1 MLTLGS
7 FCLLPTLGSFSLLP
21 QHRVSPPPRHLLA
34 LGMTIPSTPLTD
46 FIREQQVDATLVST
60 PASAPT
66 DTVMES
72 AASLGLT
79 DAALIVKSIVFVAAN
94 GIPLLVLAP
103 GTLRIDRRAL
113 ERQMGCRVRLATPA
127 EAEAA
132 TGHVVGTIPPLC
144 VDACS
149 TLEVFM
155 DRAVYEQTES
165 IYAGTGVQSLH
176 LCIPPAELLRVSGA
190 TVGDFTLE
198 QPPEVST
205 PMPAELP
212 DDNVVLEETSFEDV
226 SVPPPSRPSPPPIDN
241 AALKEI
247 AFEYLLVPGSSA
259 DDMGSDERPGG
270 PDAPP
275 LPREVARV
283 LAAKSLSPT
292 PIELPRA
299 EVLRVRR
306 QAKELVFATLRALEP
321 PRSIVPASNGDAD
334 WQQSGDVAPDDGCWY
349 SKGGKDDSGEVIV
362 WKSRLEE
369 AADDA
374 ADVDAVH
381 RRRRPTPSP
390 LPPVLSADATW
401 QLIVGKT
408 LHGRL
413 GSKAARKLTRALKP
427 GAVISATGR
436 AQLNPRLTGPDLVAR
451 SLEILET
458 ESPALDAKR
467 ETAAPKPAAPAPR
480 SPPPPSPTGTG
491 TTVARAPL
499 PASPCLLVDDA
510 SSLEQLST
518 GMDAAISNSEPIG
531 IDAEWRPRSL
541 SSREDEAETP
551 LALLQI
557 ATPTRTFVIDM
568 IAISSD
574 PALALSLQSI
584 VRRVMR
590 APTVSKLG
598 FAMQEDLRRV
608 EAALPGATEGAE
620 ALFDLQDGATRA
632 LGFPK
637 RKVVGLA
644 ASCESLLS
652 MVVDKTEQTSD
663 WSARP
668 LTASQLA
675 YAATDASVLIPL
687 ANALGR
693 DSWTSLLL
701 SSGSQ
706 AAQQSRRPPLSDEER
721 EKRKAAGLALREQR
735 RAAAPPPTPP
745 PPTISTRALPLAGLD
760 TLLSDYLGPPIGQRS
775 KVLRLCAGQ
784 RALQDTD
791 MQLAAA
797 GGGGLTLWADGAAC
811 LFINTAN
818 SNRRGSYRN
827 IFWREHRGELAGSL
841 CFSWYLGRGQRLTDP
856 SMRALLNPEK
866 PTLLFCRR
874 QPSRPY
880 RCCGRLTAVALAN
893 PPDDQLGD
901 GEPAAR
907 LPAWETT
914 PPTATHL
921 IWRLDDADALL
932 SSAASRDIGRILPL
946 SEKGM
951 VEELFGAT
959 GIGSMRPE
967 QYSHES
973 PAPRG

>member
-1 MLTLGS
+1 MARLYLGAA
-7 FCLLPTLGSFSLLP
+7 
-21 QHRVSPPPRHLLA
+21 V
-34 LGMTIPSTPLTD
+34 
-46 FIREQQVDATLVST
+46 EV
-60 PASAPT
+60 SAP
-66 DTVMES
+66 
-72 AASLGLT
+72 L
-79 DAALIVKSIVFVAAN
+79 
-94 GIPLLVLAP
+94 P
-103 GTLRIDRRAL
+103 
-113 ERQMGCRVRLATPA
+113 
-127 EAEAA
+127 
-132 TGHVVGTIPPLC
+132 
-144 VDACS
+144 
-149 TLEVFM
+149 
-155 DRAVYEQTES
+155 
-165 IYAGTGVQSLH
+165 
-176 LCIPPAELLRVSGA
+176 
-190 TVGDFTLE
+190 
-198 QPPEVST
+198 
-205 PMPAELP
+205 PAELP
-212 DDNVVLEETSFEDV
+212 DDNVILEETPFEDL
-226 SVPPPSRPSPPPIDN
+226 SSPSPLPIDN
-241 AALKEI
+241 AVLEAT
-247 AFEYLLVPGSSA
+247 AYEYLLVPGRRA
-259 DDMGSDERPGG
+259 DDLGSDERPGG

-283 LAAKSLSPT
+283 LAAKGLSPT

-321 PRSIVPASNGDAD
+321 PRSIVPASSGDAD
-334 WQQSGDVAPDDGCWY
+334 WKQSGDIAPDDGCWY
-349 SKGGKDDSGEVIV
+349 GKGGNDGSGDAVV

-374 ADVDAVH
+374 ADADSV
-381 RRRRPTPSP
+381 RRRQRPPSTPPSP

-427 GAVISATGR
+427 GAIISATGR

-451 SLEILET
+451 SLEILEPAL
-458 ESPALDAKR
+458 PALDAKR
-467 ETAAPKPAAPAPR
+467 ETAAPMPAAPVPLSA
-480 SPPPPSPTGTG
+480 PPPSPTGTG
-491 TTVARAPL
+491 RTVAHAPP
-499 PASPCLLVDDA
+499 PASPGLLVDDA
-510 SSLEQLST
+510 SSLSQLGT
-518 GMDAAISNSEPIG
+518 GMDAAIIDSEPIG
-531 IDAEWRPRSL
+531 VDAEWRPRHL
-541 SSREDEAETP
+541 LRREGEDETP

-557 ATPTRTFVIDM
+557 ATPTRTLVIDM
-568 IAISSD
+568 IAISRD
-574 PALALSLQSI
+574 PALALLLQSI

-598 FAMQEDLRRV
+598 FAMQEDLRRI

-620 ALFDLQDGATRA
+620 ALFDLQNGATRA

-637 RKVVGLA
+637 RTVVGLGA
-644 ASCESLLS
+644 ACESLLS
-652 MVVDKTEQTSD
+652 IAVDKTEQTSD

-687 ANALGR
+687 ADALGR
-693 DSWTSLLL
+693 DSWTSMLTD
-701 SSGSQ
+701 SGSQ
-706 AAQQSRRPPLSDEER
+706 AARQSRRPPLSDEER
-721 EKRKAAGLALREQR
+721 DQRKAAGLELREQR

-760 TLLSDYLGPPIGQRS
+760 TLLSDYLGPPLGQRS
-775 KVLRLCAGQ
+775 KVLRLCAGP
-784 RALQDTD
+784 RALEDTD
-791 MQLAAA
+791 MELAAA

-818 SNRRGSYRN
+818 SNRRGYYRN
-827 IFWREHRGELAGSL
+827 VFWREHRGELAGSL

-856 SMRALLNPEK
+856 SMRAFLNPEK

-880 RCCGRLTAVALAN
+880 RCCGRLTAVALAH
-893 PPDDQLGD
+893 PAEDQLGE

-914 PPTATHL
+914 PPTATHV

-932 SSAASRDIGRILPL
+932 SSAASKDIGRILPL

-973 PAPRG
+973 PAPHG

>member
-1 MLTLGS
+1 MTGWLTYYYTKRATRAVYSPARRSAATRARSPACWAGAHLGMLTLGS
-7 FCLLPTLGSFSLLP
+7 FCLLP
-21 QHRVSPPPRHLLA
+21 QHRVSPLPRHLLP
-34 LGMTIPSTPLTD
+34 LGMTIPSSPLAD

-66 DTVMES
+66 DTVLES

-198 QPPEVST
+198 QPPEASA

-226 SVPPPSRPSPPPIDN
+226 AVPPPPRPSPPRIDN

-349 SKGGKDDSGEVIV
+349 GKGGKDDSGEAIV

-427 GAVISATGR
+427 GVVISATGR

-518 GMDAAISNSEPIG
+518 DMDGAISNSEPIG

-557 ATPTRTFVIDM
+557 ATPNRTFVIDM

-574 PALALSLQSI
+574 PALALSLQLI

-590 APTVSKLG
+590 APTVPKLG

-637 RKVVGLA
+637 RKGVGLA
-644 ASCESLLS
+644 AACESLLS
-652 MVVDKTEQTSD
+652 MLVDKTEQTSD

-687 ANALGR
+687 ASALGR

-706 AAQQSRRPPLSDEER
+706 AAQQPRRPPLSDEER
-721 EKRKAAGLALREQR
+721 EKRKVRIRLTL
-735 RAAAPPPTPP
+735 TL
-745 PPTISTRALPLAGLD
+745 TIAITITLILTLTLTLTLTRLER
-760 TLLSDYLGPPIGQRS
+760 TE
-775 KVLRLCAGQ
+775 RL
-784 RALQDTD
+784 
-791 MQLAAA
+791 LAAA
-797 GGGGLTLWADGAAC
+797 DFAAREEQ
-811 LFINTAN
+811 A
-818 SNRRGSYRN
+818 RGST
-827 IFWREHRGELAGSL
+827 
-841 CFSWYLGRGQRLTDP
+841 WY
-856 SMRALLNPEK
+856 S
-866 PTLLFCRR
+866 
-874 QPSRPY
+874 
-880 RCCGRLTAVALAN
+880 
-893 PPDDQLGD
+893 
-901 GEPAAR
+901 R
-907 LPAWETT
+907 LPLVLE
-914 PPTATHL
+914 
-921 IWRLDDADALL
+921 ALL
-932 SSAASRDIGRILPL
+932 STR
-946 SEKGM
+946 
-951 VEELFGAT
+951 
-959 GIGSMRPE
+959 GST
-967 QYSHES
+967 
-973 PAPRG
+973 